1 MMASLKKKEDAMFA
15 ELEKLKKE
23 TDQLLETSP
32 EKAKMKASYD
42 ELLKNAVD
50 VEKLIRKE

>member
-1 MMASLKKKEDAMFA
+1 MFA
-15 ELEKLKKE
+15 ELEKLKRE